1 MRKSFIKIRPAKP
14 WERLSQKALET
25 QLLMFRDKWTSHCE
39 DSGSPQGPPGA
50 CSALLVQRFP
60 VAKLPWVYA
69 EEGEGGDE
77 SYLRT
82 GVSDRHG
89 CDILT
94 LLSFLLSQGTRTLPP
109 TPPPPT
115 SLQIILWAPNTY
127 SSPLLPLQMR
137 NVSSASS
144 PRHAS
149 LCLWQPLTALSPPY
163 PHIPLPK
170 CSPTPPH
177 WAVPVPIS
185 SQKG

>member
-1 MRKSFIKIRPAKP
+1 MNEPLWGQWIPSGTSRRLLRSSCSADSCGKTTLGLCWGRRGWR
-14 WERLSQKALET
+14 WELPQDWGFRQTWVWHPYLAVVSPVS
-25 QLLMFRDKWTSHCE
+25 RDKNTS
-39 DSGSPQGPPGA
+39 
-50 CSALLVQRFP
+50 
-60 VAKLPWVYA
+60 
-69 EEGEGGDE
+69 
-77 SYLRT
+77 SYT
-82 GVSDRHG
+82 
-89 CDILT
+89 
-94 LLSFLLSQGTRTLPP
+94 
-109 TPPPPT
+109 PPPT